1 MINVSGNKWIPSDGY
16 KYISNGTVWTDSILL
31 GNSDSIENWHD
42 TNEEPPDPE
51 EQEDATEQDYQ
62 TALHDLGVSM

>member
-16 KYISNGTVWTDSILL
+16 KYISNGTVWTDSIYL
-31 GNSDSIENWHD
+31 GNRDSIDSWHD
-42 TNEEPPDPE
+42 TNEEPPDPA

-62 TALHDLGVSM
+62 TALHDLGVSV

>member
-31 GNSDSIENWHD
+31 GNNDNIDNWHD
-42 TNEEPPDPE
+42 TNEEPPDPA

-62 TALHDLGVSM
+62 IALHDLGVDV